1 MGRLI
6 LWSVASIL
14 FISGCTSTEL
24 SVNPTNTGYISSVG
38 LYGYSPSW
46 NDNYYYG
53 VNTNW
58 YAGTP
63 DYFSPS
69 SYTSDW

>member
-1 MGRLI
+1 MRDFIIVGTI
-6 LWSVASIL
+6 LLSLA
-14 FISGCTSTEL
+14 GCTNQEVLIEPS
-24 SVNPTNTGYISSVG
+24 NTGYISSVG
-38 LYGYSPSW
+38 VYGYSPYW
-46 NDNYYYG
+46 EDNYYYG

-69 SYTSDW
+69 VYTSDW